1 MMKETVIITGGNS
14 GLGYQCAL
22 TLAQEQKWHIVV
34 ASRNPKR
41 VSEAV
46 EQLKKETG
54 YANIEGLILDLGSFA
69 SIRAFAKSWETAERP
84 PLTTILCNA
93 GLSPGKNSQTAD
105 GIDTIFGVNHLGHY
119 LLLHLMSNHLE
130 EKGRVVFVSSGTHI
144 PEHKLARRLQVP
156 VPKYV
161 NARDLAYPDQ
171 ASDAVRI
178 DSPPQR
184 YSTSKLCNVLAT
196 YEFARQFEATGMEI
210 GVYALDPGLM
220 PGTGL
225 ARDFPAALRQ
235 IFFGII
241 GFVGRWVD
249 GIRFPETS
257 GKHLARL
264 ANDPALVGRSALYFD
279 GLEETRSSADSYDRA
294 KATDLWNTSSALC
307 RLDPAETRLAVS
319 I

>member
-1 MMKETVIITGGNS
+1 MKQTVIITGGNS

-22 TLAQEQKWHIVV
+22 TLAQQKTWHIVI

-41 VSEAV
+41 VAKAV
-46 EQLKKETG
+46 ERLKRESGHTD
-54 YANIEGLILDLGSFA
+54 IEGGALDLGSFD
-69 SIRAFAKSWETAERP
+69 SIRSFANSWPQKERP
-84 PLTTILCNA
+84 PLTALICNA
-93 GLSPGKNSQTAD
+93 GLSPAKNSQTVD

-119 LLLHLMSNHLE
+119 LLIHLMSQYLK
-130 EKGRVVFVSSGTHI
+130 EKGRLVLVSSGTHI
-144 PEHKLARRLQVP
+144 PEHKLARRMQVP

-171 ASDAVRI
+171 ALEAIRI

-184 YSTSKLCNVLAT
+184 YSTSKLCNVLAA
-196 YEFARQFEATGMEI
+196 YEFARQFEEAGMEI

-235 IFFGII
+235 IFFGLI
-241 GFVGRWVD
+241 GFAGRWVD

-257 GKHLARL
+257 GEHLARL
-264 ANDPALVGRSALYFD
+264 VNDPALSSRSALYFD
-279 GLEETRSSADSYDRA
+279 GLNEARSSADSYDRD
-294 KATDLWNTSSALC
+294 KAADLWNTSSALC
-307 RLDPAETRLAVS
+307 QLDPSETRLA
-319 I
+319 ITI